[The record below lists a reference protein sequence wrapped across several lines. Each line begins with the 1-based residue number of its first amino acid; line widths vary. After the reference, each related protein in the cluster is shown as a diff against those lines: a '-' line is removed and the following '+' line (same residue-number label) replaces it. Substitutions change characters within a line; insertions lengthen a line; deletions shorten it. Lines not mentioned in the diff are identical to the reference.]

1 MFPGKCAKNL
11 NFFSLTIQKM
21 SKKIN
26 MIQVSGQAV
35 FTSDEN
41 KNEFVQFLPDDPVE
55 QFVKG
60 WRHEGVAQRLRNGT
74 FDFVARPRI
83 RSAATLI
90 KKVAHGRLS
99 ATKDGA
105 IQLTLKIFKAEG
117 IPMAETFVREA
128 EEAVSVVHNL

>member
-1 MFPGKCAKNL
+1 MAIGFLKL
-11 NFFSLTIQKM
+11 LSQTIQKM

-41 KNEFVQFLPDDPVE
+41 KNEYVQFLPDDPVE

-105 IQLTLKIFKAEG
+105 IQLTLKIFKSEG
-117 IPMAETFVREA
+117 IPMADTFIREA
-128 EEAVSVVHNL
+128 EEAVSNVKL

>member
-1 MFPGKCAKNL
+1 MRKESELLLAKFN
-11 NFFSLTIQKM
+11 SEMKQKVN
-21 SKKIN
+21 I
-26 MIQVSGQAV
+26 IQVNGQAV

-41 KNEFVQFLPDDPVE
+41 KNEYVQFLPDDPVE

-105 IQLTLKIFKAEG
+105 IQLTLKIFKTEG
-117 IPMAETFVREA
+117 VSMADTFIREA
-128 EEAVSVVHNL
+128 EEAVSNVKL

>member
-1 MFPGKCAKNL
+1 MRKESEL
-11 NFFSLTIQKM
+11 LSLTIQKM

-41 KNEFVQFLPDDPVE
+41 KNEYVQFLPDDPVE
-55 QFVKG
+55 QFIKG

-105 IQLTLKIFKAEG
+105 IQLTLKIFKSEG
-117 IPMAETFVREA
+117 VPMADTFIREA
-128 EEAVSVVHNL
+128 EEAVSNVKL

>member
-1 MFPGKCAKNL
+1 MAIGFLKL
-11 NFFSLTIQKM
+11 LSLTIQKM

-41 KNEFVQFLPDDPVE
+41 KNEYVQFLPDDPVE
-55 QFVKG
+55 QFIKG

-105 IQLTLKIFKAEG
+105 IQLTLKIFKSEG
-117 IPMAETFVREA
+117 VPMADTFIREA
-128 EEAVSVVHNL
+128 EEAVSNVKL

>member
-1 MFPGKCAKNL
+1 MFPGTCAKNL

>member
-1 MFPGKCAKNL
+1 MRKESEL
-11 NFFSLTIQKM
+11 LSLTIQKM

-41 KNEFVQFLPDDPVE
+41 KNEYVQFLPDDPVE

-105 IQLTLKIFKAEG
+105 IQLTLKIFKSEG
-117 IPMAETFVREA
+117 VPMADTFIREA
-128 EEAVSVVHNL
+128 EEAVSNVKL

>member
-1 MFPGKCAKNL
+1 MAIGFLKL
-11 NFFSLTIQKM
+11 LSLTIQKM

-41 KNEFVQFLPDDPVE
+41 KNEYVQFLPDDPVE
-55 QFVKG
+55 QFIKG

-105 IQLTLKIFKAEG
+105 IQLTLKIFKTEG
-117 IPMAETFVREA
+117 IPMADTFIREA
-128 EEAVSVVHNL
+128 EEAVSNVKL

>member
-1 MFPGKCAKNL
+1 
-11 NFFSLTIQKM
+11 M

-41 KNEFVQFLPDDPVE
+41 KNEYVQFLPDDPVE

-105 IQLTLKIFKAEG
+105 IQLTLKIFKSEG
-117 IPMAETFVREA
+117 IPMRQTFLREA
-128 EEAVSVVHNL
+128 LEALDGLNQ

>member
-1 MFPGKCAKNL
+1 MAIGFLKL
-11 NFFSLTIQKM
+11 LSQTIQKM

-41 KNEFVQFLPDDPVE
+41 KNEYVQFLPDDPVE

-105 IQLTLKIFKAEG
+105 IQLTLKIFKSEG
-117 IPMAETFVREA
+117 VPMAETFVREA
-128 EEAVSVVHNL
+128 EEAVSNVKL

>member
-41 KNEFVQFLPDDPVE
+41 KNEYVQFLPDDPVE

-105 IQLTLKIFKAEG
+105 IQLTLKIFKTEG
-117 IPMAETFVREA
+117 VPMAETFVREA
-128 EEAVSVVHNL
+128 EEAVSNVKL

>member
-1 MFPGKCAKNL
+1 
-11 NFFSLTIQKM
+11 M

-41 KNEFVQFLPDDPVE
+41 KNEYVQFLPDDPVE

>member
-1 MFPGKCAKNL
+1 MAIGFLKL
-11 NFFSLTIQKM
+11 LSQTIQKM

-41 KNEFVQFLPDDPVE
+41 KNEYVQFLPDDPVE

-105 IQLTLKIFKAEG
+105 IQLTLKIFKSEG
-117 IPMAETFVREA
+117 VPMADTFIREA
-128 EEAVSVVHNL
+128 EEAVSNVKL

>member
-1 MFPGKCAKNL
+1 MFPGKCAKIP

-41 KNEFVQFLPDDPVE
+41 KNEYVQFLPDDPVE

-105 IQLTLKIFKAEG
+105 IQLTLKIFKSEG
-117 IPMAETFVREA
+117 VPMADTFIREA
-128 EEAVSVVHNL
+128 EEAVSNVKL

>member
-11 NFFSLTIQKM
+11 NFFSQTIQKM

-26 MIQVSGQAV
+26 MIQMSGQAV
-35 FTSDEN
+35 FTRDEQN
-41 KNEFVQFLPDDPVE
+41 NEYVQFLPDDPVE

-105 IQLTLKIFKAEG
+105 IQLTLKIFKTEG
-117 IPMAETFVREA
+117 IPMADTFIREA
-128 EEAVSVVHNL
+128 EEAVSNVKL